1 MSAASWTS
9 VVERGSLWGLRLT
22 AAVYR
27 YGGRRLA
34 VGLVALIV
42 VYFFVTDRR
51 GRAASRAY
59 FRRVYAHPQG
69 AAALGRFPRARDSFR
84 QYFEFGLAALDRL
97 RFALGHTDSI
107 EMVVHGEE
115 ALARLVARG
124 EGAVLVG
131 AHLGS
136 FEALRV
142 LAKRS
147 GVPVNVVMSTRYS
160 ARFTAV
166 LARHAGD
173 QTLRVVDLSF
183 GGPEA
188 TAALQACVARGEFV
202 AILADR
208 VGPGVQAR
216 PLRAPF
222 FGGDAAFPR
231 GPFLL
236 AAMLQCPVILLVALR
251 HDARRY
257 EIFVEPLESPALAM
271 PAGRREWAAAV
282 VTDYARRLEQ
292 LCLRAPH
299 QWFNFF
305 DFWADPSASRKAV
318 AV

>member
-1 MSAASWTS
+1 MSATSWTT

-34 VGLVALIV
+34 VGLVALV
-42 VYFFVTDRR
+42 VTYFFLTDRR

-59 FRRVYAHPQG
+59 FRRVYAHPHG
-69 AAALGRFPRARDSFR
+69 AAALGRPPGARDSFR

-97 RFALGHTDSI
+97 RFALGPTESI

-166 LARHAGD
+166 LARHTGD
-173 QTLRVVDLSF
+173 PALRVVDLAF

-222 FGGDAAFPR
+222 FGVEAAFPR

-236 AAMLQCPVILLVALR
+236 AAMLQCPVILLVAIR

-257 EIFVEPLESPALAM
+257 EIFVEPLASPAVAM
-271 PAGRREWAAAV
+271 PAGRRQWADAV
-282 VTDYARRLEQ
+282 VTDFARRLER

-305 DFWADPSASRKAV
+305 DFWADRSAPRKAV